1 MNFHQ
6 SPSLLP
12 RRSRRAAA
20 CLAALLLAGVAGAQQ
35 PMTIDQL
42 FLQLDS
48 GNRTLLARQSAVE
61 AATHGV
67 SEAKSQR
74 LPDINASLSASYNGN
89 VVLTDRD
96 LSNVHGYSSPHLG
109 NSFALEAQQT
119 VYSGG
124 ALSAGIRMAELSR
137 DMSQT
142 TLELSRTQQR
152 FLALGQ
158 FLDLFKID
166 NQLKVY
172 ASNIAL
178 TRQLIADIESK
189 REQGMA
195 LRNDVT
201 RYELQMENLLLGERR
216 LRDQRAILNYQLCHT
231 LGIDE
236 VQITP
241 DSASITRPLPTTE
254 EADWQHRAA
263 LTAPSV
269 RLSQLGCLM
278 AEQQL
283 RLAKSEL
290 LPKVALFAGDTFN
303 GPFTYDIPPID
314 KNVNVFYVGIGV
326 KYSLS
331 SLFKA
336 NKGVRRA
343 TVQLSESRRELDVAS
358 ERLSNDMQQA
368 HTLYLQAYADLA
380 TQRKSVELARQNYQV
395 MNERYLN
402 QLALV
407 TDMVDASN
415 AKLNAELLETNA
427 LTSITYAY
435 YRMLFVSGEI

>member
-1 MNFHQ
+1 M
-6 SPSLLP
+6 
-12 RRSRRAAA
+12 
-20 CLAALLLAGVAGAQQ
+20 ALLSAGMVQAQRTL
-35 PMTIDQL
+35 TIDQMFSL
-42 FLQLDS
+42 LDQ
-48 GNRTLLARQSAVE
+48 GNRTLMARQSAVE
-61 AATHGV
+61 AATHGI

-74 LPDINASLSASYNGN
+74 LPDIDVSVSASYNGN

-96 LSNVHGYSSPHLG
+96 FSNAHGYSSPHFG

-124 ALSAGIRMAELSR
+124 ALSAGIRMAELNR
-137 DMSQT
+137 DLSET
-142 TLELSRTQQR
+142 TLDLSRTQQR
-152 FLALGQ
+152 FMALGQ

-172 ASNIAL
+172 TSNIAL

-201 RYELQMENLLLGERR
+201 RYELQMQNLLLGERK
-216 LRDQRAILNYQLCHT
+216 LTDQRAILNHQLCQT

-236 VQITP
+236 VQIVP
-241 DSASITRPLPTTE
+241 DSASVTPSLPTDE
-254 EADWQHRAA
+254 EASWQQRASIG
-263 LTAPSV
+263 APSV

-283 RLAKSEL
+283 RLAKSQM

-336 NKGVRRA
+336 NKSVRRA
-343 TVQLSESRRELDVAS
+343 TTELTESRQQLDVAA
-358 ERLSNDMQQA
+358 ERVNNDMQQA
-368 HTLYLQAYADLA
+368 HTLYLQAYADLT
-380 TQRKSVELARQNYQV
+380 TQQKSVELARQNYAV
-395 MNERYLN
+395 MNDRYLN

-407 TDMVDASN
+407 TDMIDASN
-415 AKLNAELLETNA
+415 TKLNAELLETNA
-427 LTSITYAY
+427 LTNITYAY
-435 YRMLFVSGEI
+435 YRMLFVSGDI